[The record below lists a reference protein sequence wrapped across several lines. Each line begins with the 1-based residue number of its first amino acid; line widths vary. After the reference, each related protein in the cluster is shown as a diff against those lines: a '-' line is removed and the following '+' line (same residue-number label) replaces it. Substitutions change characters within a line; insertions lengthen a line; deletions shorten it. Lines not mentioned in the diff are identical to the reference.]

1 MPPISVLIK
10 PASSLCNMRCKYCFY
25 ADITDNRE
33 VKSYGIMSEETL
45 ENLIKKAFEY
55 ASGSATFAFQGGEPT
70 LAGLD
75 FYRKL
80 LQLEQKYNVKKIP
93 VQNAIQTNGYVI
105 DEEWAKFLAENK
117 FLVGLSLDG
126 TRDIHDSLRVDA
138 AGKGTFSRVEK
149 TAKLF
154 KKHGV
159 EFNIL
164 CVAYN
169 FVNCLYVLQNFCIIN
184 IHTFYFKIL

>member
-1 MPPISVLIK
+1 
-10 PASSLCNMRCKYCFY
+10 MRCKYCFY

-70 LAGLD
+70 LAGLN

-80 LQLEQKYNVKKIP
+80 LEFEKKYNLKSIP

-105 DEEWAKFLAENK
+105 DDEWAKFLAENK
-117 FLVGLSLDG
+117 FLVGLSMDG
-126 TRDIHDSLRVDA
+126 TKDIHDSLRLDA
-138 AGKGTFSRVEK
+138 TGKGTFSRVQK
-149 TAKLF
+149 TARLF
-154 KKHGV
+154 NKYGV

-164 CVAYN
+164 CVVNN
-169 FVNCLYVLQNFCIIN
+169 FI
-184 IHTFYFKIL
+184 

>member
-33 VKSYGIMSEETL
+33 VKSYGIMSEATL

-80 LQLEQKYNVKKIP
+80 LELEKKYNVKNIP

-105 DEEWAKFLAENK
+105 DEKWAKFLADNK
-117 FLVGLSLDG
+117 FLVGLS
-126 TRDIHDSLRVDA
+126 I
-138 AGKGTFSRVEK
+138 
-149 TAKLF
+149 
-154 KKHGV
+154 
-159 EFNIL
+159 
-164 CVAYN
+164 
-169 FVNCLYVLQNFCIIN
+169 
-184 IHTFYFKIL
+184 